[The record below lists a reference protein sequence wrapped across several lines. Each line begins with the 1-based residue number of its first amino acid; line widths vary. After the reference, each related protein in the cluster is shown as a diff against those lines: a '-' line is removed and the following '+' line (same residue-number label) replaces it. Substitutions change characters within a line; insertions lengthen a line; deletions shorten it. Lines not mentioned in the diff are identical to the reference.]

1 MADKTPKDEQK
12 KTASRRPSAEAAP
25 PSADAVP
32 PPTPDAGEQ
41 STPRQDARDVAETG
55 ATVKSAASPGG
66 AEATGGGTEVFEI
79 AVLPLQQTTMFPG
92 TVIPLSAGRPRS
104 VAAVEAALST
114 EEKLLA
120 CITVR
125 EARTSPDAEAT
136 PPADLY
142 EVGTLVMVKRM
153 MRTPEGLQLI
163 VHGTE
168 RVRVVK
174 WTQTD
179 PHLRARVRIL
189 PAAVKRDDG
198 VVEAL
203 LRNVQALVQRA
214 LAMLPEIPPEV
225 RTAILST
232 NDPVQLAYFLGSIL
246 NLGVE
251 QEQKMLEADTVD
263 ELLQI
268 AYSRLAH
275 EIEIMELRSKIAAE
289 AQGEMSKAQRDY
301 FLRQQMKAIQKE
313 LGEDEGGESADAEML
328 RERLGAADL
337 PEEVRKEAE
346 RELRRLERLP
356 QAAPDYHVI
365 RTYLEFILELPW
377 KKSSEDKLDLDEAR
391 RILDEDHYG
400 LEDIKERILEFLAV
414 VKLRRDSKSPILCFV
429 GPPGVG
435 KTSLGMSIARAMGR
449 QFERLSLGGV
459 RDEAELRGHRR
470 TYIGAM
476 PGRIIQSI
484 RRAGVNNPVMMLD
497 EIDKLGNDYR
507 GDPSSA
513 LLEILDPQQNHSF
526 RDHYLDLPF
535 DLSRIFFIA
544 TANQLGPIP
553 GPLRDRMEIIGLAGY
568 SDQEKQHIARQYLI
582 PRQTRENGLTE
593 GQLEITD
600 AALALISARYTRE
613 AGVRQLERTIGR
625 VARKAA
631 LRIARGEAEQV
642 RVDASEVKELLGA
655 PRFYPEEARKELPTG
670 VATGMAWTETG
681 GQLLFIEA
689 TLLPGSSGLTMTGQ
703 LGEVMQESARAARSY
718 LWSHGTEFSIEPQ
731 MFKNYGVHIHVP
743 AGAIPKDGP
752 SAGVAITSALASL
765 MTGRRVRNDTAMT
778 GEITLSGLVFPVG
791 GIKEKVLAAHRA
803 GLRRVVLP
811 ALNEPDTED
820 IPEDVRKEL
829 EFVYVGRISE
839 ALDQTLEKL
848 VAQPPPPADPQAED
862 SRASQHQ
869 PVPEPV
875 RAQGR

>member
-1 MADKTPKDEQK
+1 MAEKRTKEKTTRDDAAQQP
-12 KTASRRPSAEAAP
+12 AAP
-25 PSADAVP
+25 ANTQTAESTQAPEGRQGALDAARPVEPEP
-32 PPTPDAGEQ
+32 PQIVSDM
-41 STPRQDARDVAETG
+41 AEEK
-55 ATVKSAASPGG
+55 A
-66 AEATGGGTEVFEI
+66 GGGEVFEI
-79 AVLPLQQTTMFPG
+79 AVLPLQQTTLFPG
-92 TVIPLSAGRPRS
+92 TVIPLAAGRPRS
-104 VAAVEAALST
+104 VAAVESALST

-125 EARTSPDAEAT
+125 EGRGGPEGEAT

-142 EVGTLVMVKRM
+142 EVGTLVMIKRM
-153 MRTPEGLQLI
+153 MRTDDGLQLI

-179 PHLRARVRIL
+179 PHIRARVRIL
-189 PAAVKRDDG
+189 PPPVRRDDET
-198 VVEAL
+198 VEAL
-203 LRNVQALVQRA
+203 FRNVQALNQRV
-214 LAMLPEIPPEV
+214 LAMLPEVPPEI
-225 RTAILST
+225 RTAVLSS
-232 NDPVQLAYFLGSIL
+232 NDPVQLTYFLASIL

-251 QEQKMLEADTVD
+251 QEQQMLEADTVD

-268 AYSRLAH
+268 AYARLTR
-275 EIEIMELRSKIAAE
+275 EVEIMELRSKIAAE

-313 LGEDEGGESADAEML
+313 LGEDEGGERAEAEML
-328 RERLGAADL
+328 RERLDRADL

-346 RELRRLERLP
+346 RELKRLERLP

-365 RTYLEFILELPW
+365 RTWLEFVLELPW
-377 KKSSEDKLDLDEAR
+377 RKSSEDKLDLAEAR
-391 RILDEDHYG
+391 RVLDEDHYG
-400 LEDIKERILEFLAV
+400 LEEIKERILEFLAV

-435 KTSLGMSIARAMGR
+435 KTSLGRSIARALGR
-449 QFERLSLGGV
+449 EFERLSLGGV

-497 EIDKLGNDYR
+497 EIDKLGADYR
-507 GDPSSA
+507 GDPTAA
-513 LLEILDPQQNHSF
+513 LLEILDPQQNNTF
-526 RDHYLDLPF
+526 IDHYLDLPF
-535 DLSRIFFIA
+535 DLSKVFFIA
-544 TANQLGPIP
+544 TANQLGPVP
-553 GPLRDRMEIIGLAGY
+553 MPLRDRMEIIYLVGY
-568 SDQEKQHIARQYLI
+568 SDHEKLHIARQYLV
-582 PRQTRENGLTE
+582 PRQTRENGLQE
-593 GQLEITD
+593 SQLEITD
-600 AALALISARYTRE
+600 AALAYMAARYTRE
-613 AGVRQLERTIGR
+613 AGVRQLERTVGR

-631 LRIARGEAEQV
+631 LQIAQGQADHV
-642 RVDASEVKELLGA
+642 RVDAGDLQEVLGA
-655 PRFYPEEARKELPTG
+655 PRFYPEEARKEMPTG
-670 VATGMAWTETG
+670 VATGMAWTEAG

-689 TLLPGSSGLTMTGQ
+689 TLLPGSSGLTLTGQ

-718 LWSHGTEFSIEPQ
+718 LWSHAADFGIDPQ
-731 MFKNYGVHIHVP
+731 MFKNYGVHVHVP

-752 SAGVAITSALASL
+752 SAGVAMTSALASL

-811 ALNEPDTED
+811 TRNEPDTED

-829 EFVYVGRISE
+829 EFVYVGRINE
-839 ALDQTLEKL
+839 ALEQTLEKL
-848 VAQPPPPADPQAED
+848 VAQTPPPPDPKSED
-862 SRASQHQ
+862 ARAPQQQ
-869 PVPEPV
+869 PQPEPEPV
-875 RAQGR
+875 RARGR